1 MQPGPCGASP
11 VLASLHRLA
20 LLCFSCAS
28 LSDSGA
34 QGQRALCLAELILKR
49 RGDVPGGLGGKWHF
63 ITVLL
68 GEVEGSSMGTTGV
81 GGRG

>member
-1 MQPGPCGASP
+1 VSP
-11 VLASLHRLA
+11 VLAFLCRFA

-34 QGQRALCLAELILKR
+34 PGQRALCLAELIPKG
-49 RGDVPGGLGGKWHF
+49 RGDVPGGLGGECHF
-63 ITVLL
+63 ITVLP
-68 GEVEGSSMGTTGV
+68 GEVEGSGMGTTGV